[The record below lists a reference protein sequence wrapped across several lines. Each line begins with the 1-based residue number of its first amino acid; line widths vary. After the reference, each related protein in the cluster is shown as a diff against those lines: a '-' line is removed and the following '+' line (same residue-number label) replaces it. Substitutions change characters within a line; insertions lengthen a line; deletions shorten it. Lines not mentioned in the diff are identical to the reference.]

1 MIYFISVIDFTIRK
15 ELYKN
20 NLSSLTAN
28 SRPRLVALQSG
39 PLFVTVK
46 GFSPHPEVAKKR
58 ERERERKIERGRNKE
73 KNLSVVERNFFL
85 SA

>member
-1 MIYFISVIDFTIRK
+1 MISVIDFTIRK

-58 ERERERKIERGRNKE
+58 EKEGKREKNRERKK
-73 KNLSVVERNFFL
+73 
-85 SA
+85 